1 MVNIL
6 DILTP
11 DELWYKPSLEECL
24 KKQKVWTRY
33 IRLLTRM
40 YDKAVQMDNELA
52 AMAWEEKLENAS
64 YLLNGLNYHIESL
77 KGY

>member
-11 DELWYKPSLEECL
+11 DELFYKPSLEECL

-52 AMAWEEKLENAS
+52 VRCHGMK
-64 YLLNGLNYHIESL
+64 NGRMLHTC
-77 KGY
+77 